1 MSVNFI
7 KPFPLVILTKG
18 KDPDSQKLQEM
29 LPAVSMT
36 KRILLILVFILSLS
50 CSQTQKKSIEDT
62 DGYELRYAKGFSVK
76 VYDDY
81 RLVTVHDPWDTT
93 RTLFQ
98 YILVDRNKEIP
109 SDLPKG
115 TIVKV
120 PLESVIAFST
130 IQCSMLQE
138 INEQHKIKG
147 VCQAQYI
154 DLPYIQEKL
163 KSGEILDLGSM
174 HKPDVERLIQL
185 MPSGL
190 VVSAMETGMGY
201 LEKLKIPVIVTTDY
215 MENTALGRA
224 EWIRYHALFYGKEQM
239 ADSLF
244 SETER
249 RYNEIRD
256 KVKNA
261 DKKPTVFNDLKFGK
275 TWRIAGGQSYL
286 ANLIRDAGGE
296 YVWNDSS
303 TGSRR
308 LAGEM
313 VLDEAGTADIWLLK
327 YNRDND
333 FTYSSLEKESKIYSQ
348 FGAYKNK
355 HIWGCNTGR
364 IHYFEDI
371 PIHPDSIL
379 RDMAI
384 IFQPQL
390 FPHSELSYFKPLE

>member
-1 MSVNFI
+1 MRPI
-7 KPFPLVILTKG
+7 
-18 KDPDSQKLQEM
+18 Q
-29 LPAVSMT
+29 
-36 KRILLILVFILSLS
+36 ILLSLVFILSLS
-50 CSQTQKKSIEDT
+50 CSQTDKKNIDNI
-62 DGYELRYAKGFSVK
+62 DGYELRYAKGFNVK
-76 VYDDY
+76 VHENYKQ
-81 RLVTVHDPWDTT
+81 VTVRDPWDTT

-98 YILVDRNKEIP
+98 YVLIDRDKEIP
-109 SDLPKG
+109 ANIPQG

-120 PLESVIAFST
+120 PLETVIAFST

-138 INEQHKIKG
+138 IGEQHKIKG

-154 DLPYIQEKL
+154 DLPYIRQKL
-163 KSGEILDLGSM
+163 ESGEILDLGSM

-185 MPSGL
+185 TPSAI

-201 LEKLKIPVIVTTDY
+201 LEKLKIPVIATTDY
-215 MENTALGRA
+215 MEDTALGRA

-244 SETER
+244 RETER

-256 KVKNA
+256 KVKDA
-261 DKKPTVFNDLKFGK
+261 EKIPTVFNDLKFGK

-296 YVWNDSS
+296 YVWKDSS
-303 TGSRR
+303 NGSRR

-313 VLDEAGTADIWLLK
+313 VLNKAGTADIWLLK

-333 FTYSSLEKESKIYSQ
+333 FTYSTLEKESKIYSQ
-348 FGAYKNK
+348 FGAYKNRQ
-355 HIWGCNTGR
+355 IWGCNTGR
-364 IHYFEDI
+364 IHYFEDL

-379 RDMAI
+379 GDMAR

-390 FPHSELSYFKPLE
+390 FSDNDLHYFKPLE